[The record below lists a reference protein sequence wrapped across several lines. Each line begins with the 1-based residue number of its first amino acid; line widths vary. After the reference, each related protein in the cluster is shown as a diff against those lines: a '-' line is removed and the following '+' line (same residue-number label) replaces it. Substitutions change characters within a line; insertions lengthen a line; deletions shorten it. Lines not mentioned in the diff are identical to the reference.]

1 MALLPFAVLALYF
14 LKLKREPVEVPSTYL
29 WQKSIEDLHVNSLWQ
44 KLRQSLLLLLQ
55 LLLLA
60 LAIFALLRPGWE
72 GTRLTGQRMIFAID
86 NSASM
91 GATDVEGAENRL
103 AAAKVRVATLID
115 QMDSGMSAMVVSF
128 NDEARVVQGFTSN
141 RRKLRE
147 QLEKIQ
153 LTSRTTNLLGALQLA
168 DGLANPGQVV
178 EAESNVEIDIS
189 DGEKTALYI
198 LSDGRFADVEGFSL
212 GNLKPQTYI
221 PLGNRDSANM
231 AITAF
236 STRRSENNPEQRQA
250 FAQVSNFSEADR
262 TAVVELTYD
271 GAFLDAEEIEVP
283 AGEARGV
290 TFSVSKVTAGKLTA
304 TIADK
309 SADATAA
316 GGANAGADVLALD
329 NRAFAAVND
338 SASGRVLLVT
348 PGNKLL
354 TTVFD
359 TERIKRYA
367 EVEQAEPSILETK
380 EHQELADNG
389 AFDLI
394 IYDQCAPEL
403 MPRSNTLFIGSTP
416 PTDDWRRSLGIAAT
430 TEPLEREPLE
440 NDTAG
445 SEAADNEDSG
455 TGDADVADANE
466 ADEPAALGEISSVNS
481 PQIID
486 HEREHPLLAYVELG
500 DIHIV
505 ASSLVPPPAGG
516 TVLIEATDGP
526 LFSIAPREGYEDAV
540 LGFALIVN
548 RDGEQYPNTTW
559 YRRYSFPTFILNTLS
574 YFVGQSQTGEQTY
587 LPGKSIALR
596 TKSLAKSL
604 TIVGPNNLSESV
616 ERNGDG
622 SYLFHDTGTPGYY
635 EILDNSKAGAEKLVG
650 RFAIN
655 LFDGQESN
663 VRVATQPDDDPNDN
677 VEAAAS
683 LQIGH
688 VTVNAEGSQPA
699 RKDLWRPLLL
709 LAVVVLLVEWYIYNR
724 RVYL

>member
-1 MALLPFAVLALYF
+1 MALLPLAVLALYF
-14 LKLKREPVEVPSTYL
+14 LKLKREPLEVPSTYL

-44 KLRQSLLLLLQ
+44 KLRQSLLLFLQ

-91 GATDVEGAENRL
+91 GATDVEGSENRL
-103 AAAKVRVATLID
+103 TAAKERVAALID
-115 QMDSGMSAMVVSF
+115 QMDSGMSAMIVSF
-128 NDEARVVQGFTSN
+128 NDEARVVQSFTSN

-147 QLEKIQ
+147 QLDKIE
-153 LTSRTTNLLGALQLA
+153 LTARTTNLVGALQLA

-212 GNLKPQTYI
+212 GNLKPQFYI
-221 PLGNRDSANM
+221 PLGQRDSANL

-250 FAQVSNFSEADR
+250 FTQVSNFSESDR
-262 TAVVELTYD
+262 TAVVELEHD
-271 GAFLDAEEIEVP
+271 GGFLDAEEIEVP

-290 TFSVSKVTAGKLTA
+290 TFSVSQVSAGKLTA
-304 TIADK
+304 KLTEK
-309 SADATAA
+309 SGEGESADA
-316 GGANAGADVLALD
+316 LAID
-329 NRAFAAVND
+329 NRAYAAVND

-354 TTVFD
+354 ATVFD

-367 EVEQAEPSILETK
+367 EVEQAEPSILTTK

-394 IYDQCAPEL
+394 IYDQCVPER
-403 MPRSNTLFIGSTP
+403 MPRSNTLFIGATP
-416 PTDDWRRSLGIAAT
+416 PTDSWRRSLGIL
-430 TEPLEREPLE
+430 TETAPQE
-440 NDTAG
+440 N
-445 SEAADNEDSG
+445 EAEDSAAG
-455 TGDADVADANE
+455 EDETDETDEGEVEGDTP
-466 ADEPAALGEISSVNS
+466 PAEGEVSSVNS

-505 ASSLVPPPAGG
+505 ASNLVPTPAGG
-516 TVLIEATDGP
+516 KVLIEATDGP
-526 LFSIAPREGYEDAV
+526 LFSIAPREGFEDAV

-548 RDGEQYPNTTW
+548 RDGSQYPNTTW

-574 YFVGQSQTGEQTY
+574 YFVGQSQAGEQTY

-604 TIVGPNNLSESV
+604 TVAGPNSLSEQVS
-616 ERNGDG
+616 RTGDG
-622 SYLFHDTGTPGYY
+622 SYLFHDTSTPGYY
-635 EILDNSKAGAEKLVG
+635 EILDNSKTGAEKVVG

-663 VRVATQPDDDPNDN
+663 VRVATQPDDDPDDN
-677 VEAAAS
+677 VESAAS

-688 VTVNAEGSQPA
+688 VTVDAEASQPA